1 MIRVYNSTERDFRKN
16 GLQVLDRLII
26 DPVVSETINGLYQ
39 LEFSIPILSSDHIEK
54 ENIIVAPTPTLDDQ
68 AFRISQIRKTNGMY
82 HVTCYHIFY
91 DLTHNMIED
100 INIVNAG
107 ASSALNKIDKGCI
120 DQHPFRF
127 FTDISNKVANC
138 RLVRYNPVRA
148 LLGNDE
154 NTFISRWG
162 GEIERNNFNI
172 TMKKRLGIDS
182 SVKILYRKNLIGYE
196 ADIDYTQITTKIM
209 PKASDGLLLPEKY
222 IESPKINSYHTVKT
236 KVIEYSDIKVRDEN
250 SSDSEGLSIEEAYME
265 MRRRAW
271 AEFSENHIDE
281 PRANYKVN
289 FIDLEIT
296 KGFKHLKKLESVNL
310 GDRLKVIHREEKL
323 DITARVI
330 SYKYNPVSRRYIEI
344 ELGNVAD
351 KFTSITSELKRIND
365 KIDTE
370 VMSAVDDSKK
380 AATKLIK
387 EGFGGHVKIMPDKIL
402 IMDTDDIDTAK
413 KVWMWNKNGLGFSN
427 TGVNGEF
434 GLAMTLNGA
443 IVADYITSGT
453 LNANVIKAGKI
464 KGKNFDLDLDSGLAT
479 FGENSITKN
488 SLSQDLFNELKGKD
502 GSDATIFDWLKEW
515 NTTLTQIDGKKVVTP
530 RIYAGTQ
537 YSGIYLDE
545 KGLFAKSSNETTV
558 QIKTDGSAIF
568 GSNTDRQIKVDIYGN
583 LTTPRI
589 YTSEIKGDGRL
600 HLDAN
605 GSAYIQ
611 MFGDD
616 LKIKNSSADIT
627 LSSDGIE
634 IIQGSRVLKGGTG
647 YAGLQV
653 AYGTIMEMDNSSSN
667 MNIRGDYG
675 FWATQNGTQV
685 LSANTSGTYGFGY
698 HNMSDS
704 KTKENIKAFDGGLGI
719 LRKNENK
726 EITNLSKSEILEF
739 IKNIKFYLYNF
750 KHSDKT
756 HLSIMTQ
763 DISGNV
769 RDILVN
775 RDEKTGYFGID
786 LYNYISMLHI
796 AFREEIKKREVLESK
811 VASLDSDIGNLRK
824 ELEALKSMLPAK

>member
-1 MIRVYNSTERDFRKN
+1 
-16 GLQVLDRLII
+16 
-26 DPVVSETINGLYQ
+26 
-39 LEFSIPILSSDHIEK
+39 
-54 ENIIVAPTPTLDDQ
+54 
-68 AFRISQIRKTNGMY
+68 
-82 HVTCYHIFY
+82 
-91 DLTHNMIED
+91 
-100 INIVNAG
+100 
-107 ASSALNKIDKGCI
+107 
-120 DQHPFRF
+120 
-127 FTDISNKVANC
+127 
-138 RLVRYNPVRA
+138 
-148 LLGNDE
+148 
-154 NTFISRWG
+154 
-162 GEIERNNFNI
+162 
-172 TMKKRLGIDS
+172 MKKRLGIDS
-182 SVKILYRKNLIGYE
+182 SVKILYKKNLIGYE

-250 SSDSEGLSIEEAYME
+250 SSDSEGMSIEEVYTE

-271 AEFSENHIDE
+271 AEFRENHIDE

-289 FIDLEIT
+289 FIDLEMT
-296 KGFKHLKKLESVNL
+296 KEFKHLKKLESVNL
-310 GDRLKVIHREEKL
+310 GDRLKVIHREENL

-434 GLAMTLNGA
+434 GLAMTLDGA

-537 YSGIYLDE
+537 NTGIYLDE
-545 KGLFAKSSNETTV
+545 RGLFAKNADETTV
-558 QIKTDGSAIF
+558 QIKTDGSAVF

-634 IIQGSRVLKGGTG
+634 ITQGSRVLKGGTG

-704 KTKENIKAFDGGLGI
+704 KTKENIKIFNGGLGV

-726 EITNLSKSEILEF
+726 EITNLSKFEILEF

-769 RDILVN
+769 RDVLVN

-811 VASLDSDIGNLRK
+811 VASSDSDIGNLRK

>member
-1 MIRVYNSTERDFRKN
+1 MIRVYNSAERDFRKN

-26 DPVVSETINGLYQ
+26 DPVVSEMINGLYQ
-39 LEFSIPILSSDHIEK
+39 LEFSIPISSSTHIER

-68 AFRISQIRKTNGMY
+68 AFRISQVRKANGMY

-100 INIVNAG
+100 INIVSAG
-107 ASSALNKIDKGCI
+107 ASSALDKIDKGCI

-148 LLGNDE
+148 LLGNDD

-222 IESPKINSYHTVKT
+222 IESPKINNYHTIKT

-250 SSDSEGLSIEEAYME
+250 SSDSEGMSTEEAYTE

-296 KGFKHLKKLESVNL
+296 KEFKHLKKLESVNL
-310 GDRLKVIHREEKL
+310 GDKLKVIHKEENL
-323 DITARVI
+323 DVTARVI

-434 GLAMTLNGA
+434 GLAMTLDGA

-537 YSGIYLDE
+537 NTGIYLDE
-545 KGLFAKSSNETTV
+545 RGLFAKNADETTV
-558 QIKTDGSAIF
+558 QIKTDGSAVF

-634 IIQGSRVLKGGTG
+634 ITQGSRVLKGGTG

-704 KTKENIKAFDGGLGI
+704 KTKENIKIFNGGLGV

-726 EITNLSKSEILEF
+726 EITNLSKFEILEF

-775 RDEKTGYFGID
+775 RDEKSGYFGID

-796 AFREEIKKREVLESK
+796 ALREEIKKREVLESK

>member
-236 KVIEYSDIKVRDEN
+236 KVIEYSDIKARDEN

-289 FIDLEIT
+289 FIDLEMT
-296 KGFKHLKKLESVNL
+296 KEFKHLKKLESVNL
-310 GDRLKVIHREEKL
+310 GDRLKVIHREENL

-515 NTTLTQIDGKKVVTP
+515 NTTLTQINGKKVVTP

-537 YSGIYLDE
+537 NSGIYLDE
-545 KGLFAKSSNETTV
+545 RGLFAKSADETTV

-568 GSNTDRQIKVDIYGN
+568 GSNTDRQIKVDTHGN

-600 HLDAN
+600 HLDTN

-611 MFGDD
+611 MSGDN
-616 LKIKNSSADIT
+616 LKIKNSSANII
-627 LSSDGIE
+627 LSNSGIE
-634 IIQGSRVLKGGTG
+634 ITQNSRVLKGGTG

-653 AYGTIMEMDNSSSN
+653 AYGTIMEMDNSSSH

-698 HNMSDS
+698 HNTSDA
-704 KTKENIKAFDGGLGI
+704 KTKENIQVFDGGLEI
-719 LRKNENK
+719 LRKNKNK
-726 EITNLSKSEILEF
+726 KITNLSKSEILEF

-763 DISGNV
+763 DISGNI

-775 RDEKTGYFGID
+775 RDEKTGYFGVD

-796 AFREEIKKREVLESK
+796 ALREEIKKREVLESR
-811 VASLDSDIGNLRK
+811 VASLDLDIGNLRK

>member
-127 FTDISNKVANC
+127 FTDISNKLANC

-222 IESPKINSYHTVKT
+222 IESPKINSYHTIKT

-250 SSDSEGLSIEEAYME
+250 SSDSEGMSIEEAHSE

-289 FIDLEIT
+289 FIDLEMT
-296 KGFKHLKKLESVNL
+296 KEFKHLKKLESVNL
-310 GDRLKVIHREEKL
+310 GDRLKVIHREENL
-323 DITARVI
+323 DVTARVI

-344 ELGNVAD
+344 ELGNVVD

-402 IMDTDDIDTAK
+402 IMDTDDVDTAK

-434 GLAMTLNGA
+434 GLAMTLDGA

-515 NTTLTQIDGKKVVTP
+515 NTTLTQINGKKVVTP
-530 RIYAGTQ
+530 SIYAGTQ

-545 KGLFAKSSNETTV
+545 RGLFAKNAAETTV
-558 QIKTDGSAIF
+558 QIKTDGSAVF

-611 MFGDD
+611 MIGDD

-704 KTKENIKAFDGGLGI
+704 KTKENIKIFNGGLGV

>member
-26 DPVVSETINGLYQ
+26 DPVVSETINSLYQ

-68 AFRISQIRKTNGMY
+68 AFRISQIRKTDGMY

-107 ASSALNKIDKGCI
+107 ASSALDKIDKGCI

-148 LLGNDE
+148 LLGNDD

-182 SVKILYRKNLIGYE
+182 SVKILYKKNLIGYE

-250 SSDSEGLSIEEAYME
+250 SSDSEGMSIEEVYTE
-265 MRRRAW
+265 MRRRSW
-271 AEFSENHIDE
+271 AEFRENHIDE

-289 FIDLEIT
+289 FIDLEMT
-296 KGFKHLKKLESVNL
+296 KEFKHLKKLESVNL
-310 GDRLKVIHREEKL
+310 GDRLKVIHREENL

-434 GLAMTLNGA
+434 GLAMTLDGA

-537 YSGIYLDE
+537 NTGIYLDE
-545 KGLFAKSSNETTV
+545 RGLFAKNADETTV
-558 QIKTDGSAIF
+558 QIKTDGSAVF

-634 IIQGSRVLKGGTG
+634 ITQGSRVLKGGTG

-704 KTKENIKAFDGGLGI
+704 KTKENIKIFNGGLGV

-726 EITNLSKSEILEF
+726 EITNLSKFEILEF

-769 RDILVN
+769 RDVLVN